1 MFSTIVSIDMILV
14 LMVNQI
20 LRIHAILVQDSMINR
35 LNLKPYEKF
44 RILFRKALNH
54 FEDNQGIQVE
64 SGEPQ

>member
-20 LRIHAILVQDSMINR
+20 LRTHAIYIEDSMINR

-54 FEDNQGIQVE
+54 FKDNEGIQVE
-64 SGEPQ
+64 SGEP